1 MRQAAGVC
9 GTPLPHHA
17 RRAAGSNRRDVL
29 APTVAQ
35 RAAGLPPFRLAIAA
49 QLFSPDRQRLTT
61 ASRLHCTQLG
71 AAKTMPTRTSKTGK
85 SGKKLPT
92 AYSKADAFGGSKYE
106 VSHIVGKG
114 AYGVVW

>member
-1 MRQAAGVC
+1 M
-9 GTPLPHHA
+9 
-17 RRAAGSNRRDVL
+17 
-29 APTVAQ
+29 
-35 RAAGLPPFRLAIAA
+35 
-49 QLFSPDRQRLTT
+49 
-61 ASRLHCTQLG
+61 HCTQLG